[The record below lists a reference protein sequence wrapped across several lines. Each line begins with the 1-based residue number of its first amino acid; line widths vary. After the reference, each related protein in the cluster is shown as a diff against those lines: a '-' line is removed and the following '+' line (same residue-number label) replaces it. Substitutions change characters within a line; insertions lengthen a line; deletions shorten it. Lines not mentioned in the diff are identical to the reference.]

1 MKRLP
6 IFFAV
11 MLLVWSGCSC
21 KSATE
26 RASLVASDSRDD
38 YVDLHPDCRFGDLI
52 REGEIARGMKVE
64 EVIAAW
70 GMPNVYAVSKK
81 SPAEHWIYYI
91 RDREA
96 LLMLIYTLTFEDD
109 TLRVW
114 DIDQKRFT
122 SQGIAT
128 YVEERP
134 STLPTG
140 AILPDK
146 KR

>member
-6 IFFAV
+6 IFFTV
-11 MLLVWSGCSC
+11 LLVVWCGCSC
-21 KSATE
+21 KSVTE
-26 RASLVASDSRDD
+26 RASLVASESREE
-38 YVDLHPDCRFGDLI
+38 YVRLHPDCRFGDLI
-52 REGEIARGMKVE
+52 REGEITRGMNVD

-70 GMPNVYAVSKK
+70 GMPDVYAVSKK

-96 LLMLIYTLTFEDD
+96 LMMLIYTLTFEDD
-109 TLRVW
+109 TLSIW

-122 SQGIAT
+122 SQGIASYT
-128 YVEERP
+128 KDRP
-134 STLPTG
+134 VAVPTG
-140 AILPDK
+140 IILPDK